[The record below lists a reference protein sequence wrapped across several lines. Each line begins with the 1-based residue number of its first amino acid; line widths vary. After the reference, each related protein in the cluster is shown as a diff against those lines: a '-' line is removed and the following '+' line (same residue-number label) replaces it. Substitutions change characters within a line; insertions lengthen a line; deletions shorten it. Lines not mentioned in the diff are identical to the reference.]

1 MHLTFANLTLAS
13 CLMLVICSLEF
24 DVGDP
29 EIWLESTVPGPTAQR
44 RRRNRRKGTGKE
56 RIRKWGV
63 RKEKEGRKGWR
74 ER

>member
-1 MHLTFANLTLAS
+1 M
-13 CLMLVICSLEF
+13 EF